1 MEIKASDI
9 FLILV
14 KFKDNIHYTTFFTAK
29 VSKEIFEKIEFKSL
43 QNVMINLLYQS
54 FVSFFKAYSILKS
67 FVTFA
72 V

>member
-1 MEIKASDI
+1 MEINASDI

-43 QNVMINLLYQS
+43 QNVIIDLLY
-54 FVSFFKAYSILKS
+54 
-67 FVTFA
+67 
-72 V
+72 